1 MKWVIVFLLALGFF
15 WLVAKVLGGIVRLSL
30 LPVKKVGEKLAG
42 KKNGKQANNG
52 NGRREEDDFDD
63 YELYAAIDDD

>member
-15 WLVAKVLGGIVRLSL
+15 WLVAKILGGIVRLSL
-30 LPVKKVGEKLAG
+30 LPVKKAGEKLAG
-42 KKNGKQANNG
+42 KKNGRQSNNK
-52 NGRREEDDFDD
+52 NARREEDDFDD

>member
-15 WLVAKVLGGIVRLSL
+15 WIVAKILGGIVRLSL
-30 LPVKKVGEKLAG
+30 LPVKKAGEKIAG
-42 KKNGKQANNG
+42 KKSGKPTNNG
-52 NGRREEDDFDD
+52 NAHREEDDFDD

>member
-15 WLVAKVLGGIVRLSL
+15 WIVAKILGGIVRLSL
-30 LPVKKVGEKLAG
+30 LPVKKAGEKIAG
-42 KKNGKQANNG
+42 KKSGKPTNNG
-52 NGRREEDDFDD
+52 NARREEDDFDD